1 MAYQRGTKES
11 YKLWA
16 DLVGD
21 DSYGWESFLPYFKK
35 SLDFSPPDAS
45 KRAANATAEYDQDS
59 LGNANGP
66 LSVTFSNYAQSI
78 ASWVQKGLDEIG
90 IKPIRGFTSGELL
103 GSSYVMQA
111 IQAKTQTRESSE
123 TAFLQPALERGNLIV
138 FQQSLA
144 KKIVFDENNAAT
156 GVQVDTDGKKY
167 TLSAKNEVI
176 LSAGAFRSPQLLM
189 VSGVGPSE
197 TLEKYGIPVIANR
210 AGVGQNMWV
219 SNRTVAELYMRIRR
233 D

>member
-1 MAYQRGTKES
+1 MAYQRGSKKS
-11 YKLWA
+11 YEMWA

-21 DSYGWESFLPYFKK
+21 ESYRWEGFLPYFKK
-35 SLDFSPPDAS
+35 SLHFTPPDAS
-45 KRAANATAEYDQDS
+45 KRAVNATAEYDDAS
-59 LGNANGP
+59 LGDGKGP

-78 ASWVQKGLDEIG
+78 ASWVQKGLSEIG
-90 IKPIRGFTSGELL
+90 VKPIKGFTSGDIL

-111 IQAKTQTRESSE
+111 IQAETQTRESSE
-123 TAFLQPALERGNLIV
+123 TAFLQPALARSNLIV

-144 KKIVFDENNAAT
+144 KKVVFDDKKSAT
-156 GVQVDTDGKKY
+156 GVLVDTDGKKY

-197 TLEKYGIPVIANR
+197 TLQQYGIPVIANR

-219 SNRTVAELYMRIRR
+219 SNRTVT
-233 D
+233 